1 MLQKLQIKNFAL
13 IDELTFVIS
22 PELNIITGE
31 TGAGK
36 SIILGALALILGN
49 RAEANVLFDKE
60 KKCFVEG
67 TFQIR
72 RYKLKT
78 FFETHGLDYDDQTIV
93 RREISLNGKSRAFIN
108 DSPVTLNVLR
118 DLTSQLVDLHTQHET
133 LELNDKTFQ
142 IRVLDDLAN
151 HENLIRDFS
160 AKLKEYKFNNL
171 KLQQLIDQ
179 NEKAT
184 RDLDY
189 FQFQLKELT
198 ENELEEI
205 KQNELEDQIKIQSHA
220 EEIKNLLAAIL
231 TELSNQEKSVIDNL
245 EAISFK
251 MNELMKFSSSTTDLK
266 KRLESVQI
274 ELKDIADDLVTI
286 QESTSYDPEMII
298 SITEKLDLLYRLEK
312 KHHVNSVEQLI
323 EIRNDLEN
331 KVNTIG
337 SLIHEIE
344 ILQNE
349 IAAQKKQLKEIGLK
363 IHVSRNQQIKFLE
376 ESVNRQ
382 LKDLGMPS
390 ASLKVNLE
398 LTEEFSETGMDQV
411 SFLFSANKGS
421 AELEI
426 SKVAS
431 GGELSRLML
440 AIKSLIAESTAL
452 PTMIFDEIDSGV
464 SGETAK
470 KVGALLQK
478 AGKNHQVLCITHLP
492 QIASKGSK
500 HFLVYKKDERD
511 RTYTY
516 IKELNRDERIVE
528 IAKMLSGAK
537 PTPAALKN
545 AEELILS

>member
-36 SIILGALALILGN
+36 SIILGALSLILGN

-72 RYKLKT
+72 GYKLKS

-93 RREISLNGKSRAFIN
+93 RREIALNGKSRAFIN

-118 DLTSQLVDLHTQHET
+118 NLTSQLVDLHTQHET
-133 LELNDKTFQ
+133 LELNNKTFQ
-142 IRVLDDLAN
+142 IKVLDDLAN
-151 HENLIRDFS
+151 HENLLRDFLS
-160 AKLKEYKFNNL
+160 ELKEYKSNAQR
-171 KLQQLIDQ
+171 LQQLIAQ

-184 RDLDY
+184 SDLDY

-198 ENELEEI
+198 ENELEEMN
-205 KQNELEDQIKIQSHA
+205 QNELEDQLKIQSHA
-220 EEIKNLLAAIL
+220 EEIKNLLTGIL
-231 TELSNQEKSVIDNL
+231 DSMSNQEKSVIDNL
-245 EAISFK
+245 HAVSLK
-251 MNELMKFSSSTTDLK
+251 LNELMKFSSSSAELK
-266 KRLESVQI
+266 KRLESVLI
-274 ELKDIADDLVTI
+274 ELKDISDELETI
-286 QESTSYDPEMII
+286 QESTSYDPEMINTI
-298 SITEKLDLLYRLEK
+298 NEKLNQLYRLEK

-323 EIRNDLEN
+323 EIRNELEN
-331 KVNTIG
+331 KVNSID
-337 SLIHEIE
+337 SLSQEIE
-344 ILQNE
+344 LLQKE
-349 IAAQKKQLKEIGLK
+349 IETQKKELKQAGLK
-363 IHVSRNQQIKFLE
+363 IHEGRKQQIKFLE

-382 LKDLGMPS
+382 MKDLGMPS
-390 ASLKVNLE
+390 AALNVKLD
-398 LTEEFSETGMDQV
+398 LTNEFNESGMNEV

-421 AELEI
+421 AALEI

-470 KVGALLQK
+470 KVGTLLQK

-492 QIASKGSK
+492 QIAGKGSK
-500 HFLVYKKDERD
+500 HFLVFKKDERD

-516 IKELNRDERIVE
+516 IKELSREERVVE